1 MKVYF
6 CEGKRRKRNR
16 EDPHPNLG
24 LQIGDSAPGRV
35 GTSSFSGVDRLDISL
50 FQNSTQ
56 PSRFKPDLL
65 IGLFHV
71 GPVMRRVS
79 VVRMVCWYYHQGVQN
94 THTLLHYSMIPDSSL
109 CPSCGVANDLRC
121 VVFCQLAVPS
131 YSSSTE
137 TRRSGSWTLCSRV
150 HLNLDAGIRSTSK
163 NQLIKTLILW
173 MQL

>member
-1 MKVYF
+1 MFLPRTVWFDLIDYPIIPIIPLFSEMKVYF

-56 PSRFKPDLL
+56 PSRFKPDLI

-71 GPVMRRVS
+71 GSVMRGVS
-79 VVRMVCWYYHQGVQN
+79 VVRMVC
-94 THTLLHYSMIPDSSL
+94 
-109 CPSCGVANDLRC
+109 
-121 VVFCQLAVPS
+121 
-131 YSSSTE
+131 
-137 TRRSGSWTLCSRV
+137 
-150 HLNLDAGIRSTSK
+150 
-163 NQLIKTLILW
+163 
-173 MQL
+173 